1 MTSATFTPGA
11 SGREQWAAHRRQAV
25 RGLGLFLLFLFGL
38 LVLAA
43 LLVRWLANRLGEIAA
58 LAEIQL
64 SSRTGVRPLGLLIAR
79 VLADDFFNG
88 AAPTTRPTTGAN
100 L

>member
-1 MTSATFTPGA
+1 MTSATFTGTP
-11 SGREQWAAHRRQAV
+11 GREQWTAHRRQAV
-25 RGLGLFLLFLFGL
+25 RATGIFLLFLFGL

-58 LAEIQL
+58 LSEIQL
-64 SSRTGVRPLGLLIAR
+64 SSRTGIRPFGLLIAR
-79 VLADDFFNG
+79 VLADDFFSG